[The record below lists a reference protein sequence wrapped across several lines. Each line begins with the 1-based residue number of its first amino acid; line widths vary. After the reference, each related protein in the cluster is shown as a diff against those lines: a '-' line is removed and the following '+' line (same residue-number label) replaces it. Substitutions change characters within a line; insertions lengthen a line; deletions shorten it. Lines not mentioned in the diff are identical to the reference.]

1 MTDLQISVE
10 ALDGLERRMTVTI
23 PAAQIEKKIDD
34 RLLKVGRTAKLKGFR
49 PGKVPAKV
57 VRQHYGAQ
65 VRDEVIQEMIQSSY
79 SEAID
84 QEQLRPAALPKLEP
98 GDAQAEADF
107 AYSATFEIF
116 PDVKVSDVSGIKLEQ
131 PETEIQDSDVDEM
144 LETLQKQRADWEPAD
159 RKSVDGDKVK
169 IDFVGTLKGEPF
181 EGGTAEDFEV
191 IVGDGQMVEDF
202 DKGLV
207 GLTVGEEKTFNV
219 KFAKDYHSEE
229 LAGKKVSFAVTAKEI
244 SQPKLPELDEEFVK
258 SFGIESGDI
267 EELKTDIRENM
278 EREAEAMIKADV
290 KRQVMEQLLKA
301 NPIAVPQALVRE
313 ETEAMRAEAARNLG
327 TEDVNDPRVPPE
339 DSYTEAAE
347 RRVRLSLLVTGIIQE
362 QNVEVD
368 RDRVSAKVDEM
379 CAPYD
384 KPEEFKKLYFQ
395 NPQLLGQIEN
405 MVIEEQVVEW
415 LVSQGKVKSV
425 TKSFNDLRN
434 T

>member
-1 MTDLQISVE
+1 MTDLQVSVE
-10 ALDGLERRMTVTI
+10 ALEGLERRMTVTI
-23 PAAQIEKKIDD
+23 PAAQIEKKVDD

-65 VRDEVIQEMIQSSY
+65 VRDEILQEIIQSSY

-84 QEQLRPAALPKLEP
+84 KEQLRPAALPTLEP
-98 GDAQAEADF
+98 GEMQADADF
-107 AYSATFEIF
+107 AYSATFEIY
-116 PDVKVSDVSGIKLEQ
+116 PDVKISDLSGFKVEQ
-131 PETEIQDSDVDEM
+131 PETEIQGSDIDEM
-144 LETLQKQRADWEPAD
+144 VETLRKQRADWVEVD
-159 RKSVDGDKVK
+159 RKSANGDKVK
-169 IDFVGTLKGEPF
+169 IDFVGTLKGEAF

-202 DKGLV
+202 DKNLA

-229 LAGKKVSFAVTAKEI
+229 LAGKKVSFAVTAKEVAE
-244 SQPKLPELDEEFVK
+244 QKLPEIDEELVK

-267 EELKTDIRENM
+267 ETLKTDIRNNM
-278 EREAEAMIKADV
+278 EREAEAMVKSDV
-290 KRQVMEQLLKA
+290 KRQVMEQLLESH
-301 NPIAVPQALVRE
+301 PITVPNALVKE
-313 ETEAMRAEAARNLG
+313 EAEAMRSEAMRNMGAE
-327 TEDVNDPRVPPE
+327 DQNDPRVPAV
-339 DSYTEAAE
+339 DTYLEAAE
-347 RRVRLSLLVTGIIQE
+347 RRVRLSLLVSGIIQD
-362 QNVEVD
+362 QNIEVD

-415 LVSQGKVKSV
+415 LVSQSSVKNV
-425 TKSFNDLRN
+425 AKTFNELRN
-434 T
+434 G